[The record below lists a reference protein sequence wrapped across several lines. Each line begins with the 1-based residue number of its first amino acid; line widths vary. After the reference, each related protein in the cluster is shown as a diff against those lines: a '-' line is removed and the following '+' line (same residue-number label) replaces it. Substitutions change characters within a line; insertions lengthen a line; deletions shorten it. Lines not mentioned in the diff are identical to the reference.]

1 MAKSTSIAKITR
13 PRLPDVLPRTRLFHL
28 LDQTRKKFPA
38 IWISGPAGAGKT
50 TLVSSYLD
58 SRELPC
64 LWYQVD
70 ERDAYAAPFFQ
81 YMTMAAGTA
90 SLLRDWPRRG
100 CVRQS
105 LIGRGG
111 GGEPP
116 GRRTLAAPA

>member
-1 MAKSTSIAKITR
+1 MWTPWLGGSGVWPPPPDGARGPIGGKS
-13 PRLPDVLPRTRLFHL
+13 P
-28 LDQTRKKFPA
+28 
-38 IWISGPAGAGKT
+38 GCGGGA
-50 TLVSSYLD
+50 
-58 SRELPC
+58 
-64 LWYQVD
+64 
-70 ERDAYAAPFFQ
+70 
-81 YMTMAAGTA
+81 A